1 MRAAPRSHLIPKRGQ
16 MNGVDDGVKK
26 NNMLVRPTCFL
37 SGCLL
42 GNSRCLEEGQVLSVF
57 L

>member
-1 MRAAPRSHLIPKRGQ
+1 MRAAPRSHLIPKHGQ